1 VTIITLPG
9 IIARRRFAAGAVVA
23 ACSLML
29 ATVPAQAAYRIS
41 AGDVLSFSV
50 AGLPELAT
58 KAPVD
63 VDGNATLPLIGPLS
77 VSGLSAPQALA
88 KVQAILP
95 SKEFRRRTDDG
106 REFPVIISPAEIGLT
121 VFEYRPVY
129 LNGDVAKP
137 GEEAFR
143 PGLTVRKAISLAG
156 GFDILRFK
164 MDNPFLQLSDLT
176 SDYNTL
182 WVDYAKQ
189 QAVVARLQAELDAK
203 QQLDAKLLISTPI
216 APNLAQEIVD
226 NERNQL
232 AVRNADFA
240 KEQVYL
246 RDAARKEGD
255 RAKVLGEQQSKEQDG
270 VKADTTDLQ
279 RYTDLYSKG
288 AVALPGLSDARR
300 TVLLSSTRALQTTA
314 LLDSVE
320 REQQDLN
327 RKLDRVGDS
336 RRMQLLREMQDATT
350 ALASTRTKLQA
361 VSDKLRYTGMVKSQL
376 VRGVDS
382 QPKIVIMRI
391 VDGRPSKINA
401 DVDAELQPGDTVEV
415 ALQAEQPVAA
425 VR

>member
-1 VTIITLPG
+1 VTFITLPG

-226 NERNQL
+226 NERSQL

-270 VKADTTDLQ
+270 VKADATDLQ

>member
-1 VTIITLPG
+1 MTFITLPG

-226 NERNQL
+226 NERSQL

-270 VKADTTDLQ
+270 VKADATDLQ

>member
-1 VTIITLPG
+1 VTIIILGRIFAHP
-9 IIARRRFAAGAVVA
+9 RFAAGAVVT

-29 ATVPAQAAYRIS
+29 ATVPARAAYRIS

-63 VDGNATLPLIGPLS
+63 VDGNATLPLIGPLP

-129 LNGDVAKP
+129 LNGDVARP

-216 APNLAQEIVD
+216 APNLAREIVD

-246 RDAARKEGD
+246 RDASRKEGD

-270 VKADTTDLQ
+270 VKADATDLQ

>member
-1 VTIITLPG
+1 
-9 IIARRRFAAGAVVA
+9 
-23 ACSLML
+23 ML
-29 ATVPAQAAYRIS
+29 ATVPARAAYRIS

-270 VKADTTDLQ
+270 VKADATDLQ

>member
-1 VTIITLPG
+1 
-9 IIARRRFAAGAVVA
+9 
-23 ACSLML
+23 ML

-226 NERNQL
+226 NERSQL

-270 VKADTTDLQ
+270 VKADATDLQ

>member
-226 NERNQL
+226 NERSQL

-270 VKADTTDLQ
+270 VKADATDLQ

>member
-226 NERNQL
+226 NERSQL

-270 VKADTTDLQ
+270 VKADATDLQ

-288 AVALPGLSDARR
+288 AVALPGLADARR

>member
-1 VTIITLPG
+1 VTIIILGRIFAHP
-9 IIARRRFAAGAVVA
+9 RFAAGAVVT

-29 ATVPAQAAYRIS
+29 ATVPARAAYRIS

-63 VDGNATLPLIGPLS
+63 VDGNATLPLIGPLP

-129 LNGDVAKP
+129 LNGDVARP

-216 APNLAQEIVD
+216 APNLAREIVD

-246 RDAARKEGD
+246 RDASRKEGD

-270 VKADTTDLQ
+270 VKADATDLQ

-382 QPKIVIMRI
+382 QPKIEIMRV
-391 VDGRPSKINA
+391 VDGRASKINA

>member
-1 VTIITLPG
+1 MTMFKLSG
-9 IIARRRFAAGAVVA
+9 IFARRRLAAGAAITV
-23 ACSLML
+23 CSLML
-29 ATVPAQAAYRIS
+29 GTVPARAAYRIG

-63 VDGNATLPLIGPLS
+63 VDGNATLPLIGPLL
-77 VSGLSAPQALA
+77 VAGLSAPQALA

-106 REFPVIISPAEIGLT
+106 REFPVIISPGEIGLT

-137 GEEAFR
+137 GEEPFR

-176 SDYNTL
+176 SDYNRL

-232 AVRNADFA
+232 AVRNADFT

-255 RAKVLGEQQSKEQDG
+255 RARVLGEQQSKEQDG
-270 VKADTTDLQ
+270 VKADATDLQ

-336 RRMQLLREMQDATT
+336 RRMQLLKEMQDATT
-350 ALASTRTKLQA
+350 ALASTRAKLQA

-382 QPKIVIMRI
+382 QPKIVIMRV
-391 VDGRPSKINA
+391 VDGHPSKIDA
-401 DVDAELQPGDTVEV
+401 EVDAELQPGDTVEV

>member
-1 VTIITLPG
+1 VTIIILGRIFAHP
-9 IIARRRFAAGAVVA
+9 RFAAGAVVT

-29 ATVPAQAAYRIS
+29 ATVPARAAYRIS

-63 VDGNATLPLIGPLS
+63 VDGNATLPLIGPLP

-129 LNGDVAKP
+129 LNGDVARP

-382 QPKIVIMRI
+382 QPKIEIMRV
-391 VDGRPSKINA
+391 VDGRASKINA

>member
-270 VKADTTDLQ
+270 VKADATDLQ

>member
-1 VTIITLPG
+1 MTIITLPG

-226 NERNQL
+226 NERSQL

-270 VKADTTDLQ
+270 VKADATDLQ

>member
-1 VTIITLPG
+1 MTIITLPG

-270 VKADTTDLQ
+270 VKADATDLQ

>member
-1 VTIITLPG
+1 VTIFTLPS
-9 IIARRRFAAGAVVA
+9 ISARGGFSAGAFAA

-29 ATVPAQAAYRIS
+29 VACPAWADYKIS
-41 AGDVLSFSV
+41 AGDVLGFSV

-77 VSGLSAPQALA
+77 VAGLSAPQALA
-88 KVQAILP
+88 KVQGVLP
-95 SKEFRRRTDDG
+95 SKEFRRRTADG
-106 REFPVIISPAEIGLT
+106 REFPVIISPGEIGLT
-121 VFEYRPVY
+121 VSEYRPVY
-129 LNGDVAKP
+129 LSGDVAKP
-137 GEEAFR
+137 GEEPFR
-143 PGLTVRKAISLAG
+143 PGLTVRKAIALAG

-176 SDYNTL
+176 SDYNTS
-182 WVDYAKQ
+182 WVDFAKQ
-189 QAVVARLQAELDAK
+189 QAVIARLQAELDAK
-203 QQLDAKLLISTPI
+203 QQLDAKLVITTPI
-216 APNLAQEIVD
+216 AASLAKEILD

-232 AVRNADFA
+232 SVRNADFA

-246 RDAARKEGD
+246 RDAVLKEGD
-255 RAKVLGEQQSKEQDG
+255 RAKVLNEQQSKEQDG
-270 VKADTTDLQ
+270 VKADLADLQ
-279 RYTDLYSKG
+279 RYIELYNRG

-336 RRMQLLREMQDATT
+336 RRMQLLQEMQVATT
-350 ALASTRTKLQA
+350 ALASTRAKLQA
-361 VSDKLRYTGMVKSQL
+361 LSDKLRYTGMVKSQL

-382 QPKIVIMRI
+382 QPKIVIMRV
-391 VDGRPSKINA
+391 VDGRQSKINA
-401 DVDAELQPGDTVEV
+401 DIDAELQPGDTVEV
-415 ALQAEQPVAA
+415 ALQAEQPVA
-425 VR
+425 VLR

>member
-1 VTIITLPG
+1 VTIIILGRIFAHP
-9 IIARRRFAAGAVVA
+9 RFAAGAVVT

-29 ATVPAQAAYRIS
+29 ATVPARAAYRIS

-63 VDGNATLPLIGPLS
+63 VDGNATLPLIGPLP

-129 LNGDVAKP
+129 LNGDVARP

-216 APNLAQEIVD
+216 APNLAREIVD

-246 RDAARKEGD
+246 RDASRKEGD

-270 VKADTTDLQ
+270 VKADSTDLQ

-382 QPKIVIMRI
+382 QPKIEIMRV
-391 VDGRPSKINA
+391 VDGRASKINA

>member
-1 VTIITLPG
+1 
-9 IIARRRFAAGAVVA
+9 
-23 ACSLML
+23 ML

-226 NERNQL
+226 NERSQL

-270 VKADTTDLQ
+270 VKADATDLQ

-288 AVALPGLSDARR
+288 AVALPGLADARR

>member
-1 VTIITLPG
+1 MTIITLPG

>member
-1 VTIITLPG
+1 MTIIILGRIFAHP
-9 IIARRRFAAGAVVA
+9 RFAAGAVVT

-29 ATVPAQAAYRIS
+29 ATVPARAAYRIS

-63 VDGNATLPLIGPLS
+63 VDGNATLPLIGPLP

-129 LNGDVAKP
+129 LNGDVARP

-216 APNLAQEIVD
+216 APNLAREIVD

-246 RDAARKEGD
+246 RDASRKEGD

-270 VKADTTDLQ
+270 VKADATDLQ

>member
-1 VTIITLPG
+1 VTLCNLSG
-9 IIARRRFAAGAVVA
+9 IFARRRFAAGAASA

-29 ATVPAQAAYRIS
+29 AIVPAQAAYRIS

-77 VSGLSAPQALA
+77 VAGLSAPQALA

-106 REFPVIISPAEIGLT
+106 REFPVIISPGEIGLA

-137 GEEAFR
+137 GEEPFR
-143 PGLTVRKAISLAG
+143 PGLTVRKAIALAG

-176 SDYNTL
+176 SQYNTL

-189 QAVVARLQAELDAK
+189 QSVVARLQAELDAK
-203 QQLDAKLLISTPI
+203 QQLDAKLLINTPI
-216 APNLAQEIVD
+216 APNLAKEIVD

-246 RDAARKEGD
+246 RNAALKEGD
-255 RAKVLGEQQSKEQDG
+255 RAKVLSEQQSKEQDG
-270 VKADTTDLQ
+270 VKADSTDLQ

-336 RRMQLLREMQDATT
+336 RRMQLLTEMQDATT
-350 ALASTRTKLQA
+350 AQAATRAKLQA

-376 VRGVDS
+376 VRGADS
-382 QPKIVIMRI
+382 QPKIVIMRF
-391 VDGRPSKINA
+391 VDGQSLKIQA

-415 ALQAEQPVAA
+415 ALEAEEPVAA

>member
-1 VTIITLPG
+1 
-9 IIARRRFAAGAVVA
+9 
-23 ACSLML
+23 ML

-270 VKADTTDLQ
+270 VKADATDLQ